1 MQMLRDRYYFRA
13 LCGTVWL
20 MLGAVGVVCIALPFG
35 LRWLLGSIDAVYMKR
50 FVPML
55 VLLYI
60 AVLAA
65 LAMCALLLA
74 LLWATERGTLGRRG
88 VAAILIKLAWCGAVQ
103 CAALTATA
111 VVMLSGAGVIFLA
124 AAGMAAL
131 AALTLW
137 AVAMWLRQRR

>member
-1 MQMLRDRYYFRA
+1 MQMLRDRYYFRVLRGA
-13 LCGTVWL
+13 AWL
-20 MLGAVGVVCIALPFG
+20 MLCAAGAGCIALPFG

-60 AVLAA
+60 AALAA

-74 LLWATERGTLGRRG
+74 LLRATERGTPGRRG
-88 VAAILIKLAWCGAVQ
+88 VAAILIKLAWCGTVQ

-111 VVMLSGAGVIFLA
+111 VVMLSGAGIIFLA
-124 AAGMAAL
+124 AAGMAAS

-137 AVAMWLRQRR
+137 AVAMWLGRRG